1 MVGGSSTS
9 HVMFTLVNFICIMIL
24 YGVVLYTFGK
34 YIDVEDEIQELRDY
48 KDVNERQLR
57 NLVKDINYNDRY
69 ISAVL
74 ETHQHG
80 LNQYAKVDSSEQ

>member
-1 MVGGSSTS
+1 MIGGSRTS
-9 HVMFTLVNFICIMIL
+9 HVMFTLVNLICIMIL

-48 KDVNERQLR
+48 KEVNERQLR

-80 LNQYAKVDSSEQ
+80 GNQYASAGSSEQ